1 MAKNWLYW
9 LDRGGRILPGRI
21 QSCWGKQSYRVRL
34 AAWRM
39 QKSSI
44 KWVNGN
50 MAVMAVVL
58 PPPARGPGTLIPSA
72 QRLVWAAKQ
81 PLGNAA
87 LGALFA

>member
-9 LDRGGRILPGRI
+9 LGRGGRILPGRI

-44 KWVNGN
+44 KWVSGN
-50 MAVMAVVL
+50 MAVRRDGEVVWGLGLAAV
-58 PPPARGPGTLIPSA
+58 S
-72 QRLVWAAKQ
+72 
-81 PLGNAA
+81 
-87 LGALFA
+87 

>member
-9 LDRGGRILPGRI
+9 LDRGRRILPGRI

-34 AAWRM
+34 AARRM

-50 MAVMAVVL
+50 MAARRDGEVVWGLSPAAV
-58 PPPARGPGTLIPSA
+58 S
-72 QRLVWAAKQ
+72 
-81 PLGNAA
+81 
-87 LGALFA
+87 